1 MKTAVL
7 FATLSALASAAPA
20 LPSDVATLSAV
31 SIGSLS
37 GAASIAIS
45 QEIVAA
51 PAGAFNASVGPGG
64 GLPGAPQLDSDTVAK
79 AKEGAKT
86 ATSKLVAAHPAVHAA
101 NGTRVA
107 VAPSVPGKLASG
119 GGGSGSLAG
128 ALLRPGSLSD
138 ILRSMGSSP
147 TEVVR
152 VTASHLFGLT
162 PGLFDGILSDL
173 LKPWF
178 TDGKKEK
185 LSDEEV
191 QEWRPLAELVA
202 ASYCPLDRV
211 HDLTCGPAC
220 DDIKT
225 RNVTWVG
232 GGGDN
237 QSNPQWFIVDDGHRL
252 ILSLQGTNFA
262 SILSWANDIDLF
274 PLVPQEAHFP
284 ETNGAKIHR
293 GFYSAF
299 TRQIDDI
306 EAALAPHLETRKEI
320 VITGHSQ
327 GAALGE
333 IHTTYLIQKYPNHN
347 ITGRMFAK
355 PRVGDRTWADYV
367 DSVTE
372 GKFEFMQNNADL
384 VGLLPPIEWAFRHP
398 SGEVWIDGTEY
409 YKCEGQEN
417 QNCIDSQRIIG
428 WIPNVVIPIG
438 ELQAHIGP
446 YIGVQ
451 MGLCGIY

>member
-1 MKTAVL
+1 MKTAIL
-7 FATLSALASAAPA
+7 FATLSALAAAAPP
-20 LPSDVATLSAV
+20 LGTGISAV
-31 SIGSLS
+31 GFGSLS
-37 GAASIAIS
+37 GAASIAVS
-45 QEIVAA
+45 QEIVSA
-51 PAGAFNASVGPGG
+51 PAAAFNGSVGPGA
-64 GLPGAPQLDSDTVAK
+64 GLPGAPQLDAETLAK
-79 AKEGAKT
+79 AREGAKA
-86 ATSKLVAAHPAVHAA
+86 ATSKLTEAQPAAHASK
-101 NGTRVA
+101 VA
-107 VAPSVPGKLASG
+107 VAPSVPGKLAGG

-128 ALLRPGSLSD
+128 ALLRPGGLGD
-138 ILRSMGSSP
+138 ILRSMGSNP
-147 TEVVR
+147 AEVVR
-152 VTASHLFGLT
+152 VTSSHLLGLS
-162 PGLFDGILSDL
+162 PGLFEGVLRDL

-185 LSDEEV
+185 MGDEEV
-191 QEWRPLAELVA
+191 QSWRPLAELVA

-220 DDIKT
+220 DDIQT

-237 QSNPQWFIVDDGHRL
+237 QSNPQWFIVDDGSRL

-262 SILSWANDIDLF
+262 SILSWANDIDF
-274 PLVPQEAHFP
+274 IPLTPQESHFP
-284 ETNGAKIHR
+284 DANGAKIHR

-299 TRQIDDI
+299 TRQIGDI
-306 EAALAPHLETRKEI
+306 EAVLAPHLERRKEI
-320 VITGHSQ
+320 VVTGHSQ

-333 IHTTYLIQKYPNHN
+333 IHTTYLIQKYPEHQ
-347 ITGRMFAK
+347 ITGRVFAK

-367 DSVTE
+367 DSITR
-372 GKFEFMQNNADL
+372 GRLEFMQNNADL

-409 YKCEGQEN
+409 FKCEGQEN
-417 QNCIDSQRIIG
+417 QNCIDSQRAIG
-428 WIPNVVIPIG
+428 WIPNVVIPIN